1 MYRKAAFKLVN
12 QEQDKLVVTGE
23 NLQDFVGK
31 PLFTSDKLYASTPP
45 GVVMGLAWTA
55 LGTSLI
61 QPASHAECICTYM
74 YMYMHMWILFNIHV
88 NQSIKG
94 VLIP

>member
-55 LGTSLI
+55 LGTSLP
-61 QPASHAECICTYM
+61 QPPSQVCM
-74 YMYMHMWILFNIHV
+74 YMYMCNYVPTCTCTVMLYTHTWI
-88 NQSIKG
+88 
-94 VLIP
+94 